1 MSHFPL
7 FVDLTA
13 ETVLLIGEVSEEK
26 ERLLA
31 SFGCRTRR
39 CAVLTEELLDSLT
52 PALVVIGQGDKRNET
67 WAALCRARGI
77 LVNVV
82 DTPALCSFYFPAIV
96 RRGELTAAVS
106 TSGKSPAMAA
116 AVKERIDSLLPQD
129 LGENLD
135 ALSRRRGELS
145 HLSAHERREV
155 LRAMAKDALK

>member
-7 FVDLTA
+7 FVDLTE

-31 SFGCRTRR
+31 SFDCRTQRR
-39 CAVLTEELLDSLT
+39 AVLTEELLDSLA

-67 WAALCRARGI
+67 WAALCRERGI

-116 AVKERIDSLLPQD
+116 AVKEKIDSLLPQD
-129 LGENLD
+129 LGERLD
-135 ALSRRRGELS
+135 ALARRRGELS
-145 HLSAHERREV
+145 RLSAHERREV
-155 LRAMAKDALK
+155 LRAMAKEALE